1 MRLVAAIALGV
12 FAVGAVM
19 TWATDWAVGGADDET
34 IGAVL
39 MIGAGVVLLA
49 LILLSASRRAAGR
62 TGELEAEAINVPDDR
77 LSAGW
82 PRWLATSAQRRLRF
96 TTGECGGAR

>member
-12 FAVGAVM
+12 FAVGALM
-19 TWATDWAVGGADDET
+19 TWATDWTIGGVDGDI

-49 LILLSASRRAAGR
+49 LILLSASRSAAGR
-62 TGELEAEAINVPDDR
+62 SGAHEGEAIDEPDDR

-82 PRWLATSAQRRLRF
+82 PRR
-96 TTGECGGAR
+96 

>member
-19 TWATDWAVGGADDET
+19 TWATDWAIGGADGD
-34 IGAVL
+34 IVGAAL

-49 LILLSASRRAAGR
+49 LILLSASRGATGR
-62 TGELEAEAINVPDDR
+62 TGELESEAIEEPDDR

-82 PRWLATSAQRRLRF
+82 PRR
-96 TTGECGGAR
+96 

>member
-19 TWATDWAVGGADDET
+19 TWATDWAIWGADGDT
-34 IGAVL
+34 IGALL
-39 MIGAGVVLLA
+39 MIGAGLLLLA
-49 LILLSASRRAAGR
+49 LILLSSSRSAARR
-62 TGELEAEAINVPDDR
+62 TGELESEAIDEPDDR

-82 PRWLATSAQRRLRF
+82 PRR
-96 TTGECGGAR
+96 

>member
-19 TWATDWAVGGADDET
+19 TWATDWAVGGADGET

-39 MIGAGVVLLA
+39 MIGAGVVLFA
-49 LILLSASRRAAGR
+49 LILLSASRSASGR
-62 TGELEAEAINVPDDR
+62 TGELESEGIGEPEDR

-82 PRWLATSAQRRLRF
+82 PRR
-96 TTGECGGAR
+96 

>member
-12 FAVGAVM
+12 FAVGALM
-19 TWATDWAVGGADDET
+19 TWATDWTIGGDT

-39 MIGAGVVLLA
+39 MICAGVVLLA
-49 LILLSASRRAAGR
+49 LILLSASRSA
-62 TGELEAEAINVPDDR
+62 TGQTGAIESEVDEPDDR

-82 PRWLATSAQRRLRF
+82 PRR
-96 TTGECGGAR
+96 

>member
-19 TWATDWAVGGADDET
+19 TWATDWPIGGAEGDI

-49 LILLSASRRAAGR
+49 LIFVSASRSSAGR
-62 TGELEAEAINVPDDR
+62 TGELESEATDDPDDR
-77 LSAGW
+77 LSARW
-82 PRWLATSAQRRLRF
+82 PRR
-96 TTGECGGAR
+96 

>member
-12 FAVGAVM
+12 FAVGALM
-19 TWATDWAVGGADDET
+19 TWATDWAIGGADGDT

-49 LILLSASRRAAGR
+49 LILLSSIRRPAGQS
-62 TGELEAEAINVPDDR
+62 GALEGEAIDEPDDE

-82 PRWLATSAQRRLRF
+82 PRR
-96 TTGECGGAR
+96 

>member
-12 FAVGAVM
+12 FAVGALM
-19 TWATDWAVGGADDET
+19 TWATDWAIGGVDGAT
-34 IGAVL
+34 IGAIL

-49 LILLSASRRAAGR
+49 LILLSASRSQSGR
-62 TGELEAEAINVPDDR
+62 SGALESEAIDEPEDR

-82 PRWLATSAQRRLRF
+82 PRR
-96 TTGECGGAR
+96 

>member
-19 TWATDWAVGGADDET
+19 TWATDWDIWGADGDI

-49 LILLSASRRAAGR
+49 LILLSASRSAARR
-62 TGELEAEAINVPDDR
+62 TGELESEAIDEPDDR

-82 PRWLATSAQRRLRF
+82 PRR
-96 TTGECGGAR
+96 